1 MRYWSISSACAGLAI
16 LLAGLAPA
24 ASQVGE
30 PVKALQP
37 VTSLQADA
45 ALSITNR
52 RPIVILFSL
61 PGCHFCDEV
70 RQNYLL
76 PLMNDAAPADRP
88 LLREIVLT
96 GSRHFSGFSG
106 EKTSE
111 QFVAKHY
118 GVRVAPTVLMLDA
131 SGVLLVPPVVGGDT
145 SGLYGGYL
153 SGALSQA
160 TRMVQQR

>member
-1 MRYWSISSACAGLAI
+1 MRHWLISAACALLSI
-16 LLAGLAPA
+16 LGGLAPA
-24 ASQVGE
+24 ASQAGE
-30 PVKALQP
+30 LVKTLQR

-45 ALSITNR
+45 ALSARTR

-76 PLMNDAAPADRP
+76 PLLNEVAPADRP
-88 LLREIVLT
+88 ILREMVLT
-96 GSRHFSGFSG
+96 GSQQFAWFTG

-111 QFVAKHY
+111 QLVAKHY
-118 GVRVAPTVLMLDA
+118 GVRVAPSVLMIDA

-153 SGALSQA
+153 SDSLDQA
-160 TRMVQQR
+160 TRMIQKR